1 MLKTDFRLPP
11 SDLVNLSFKRML
23 DEYPTKLRR
32 EIIPIGMDADGN
44 IIYKR
49 ISDLED
55 ILVGGTT
62 SSGKTNLLNNIICSI
77 LMKHKPTET
86 KLVLI
91 DTKGY
96 EFNNYVGIPH
106 LLTPLVTEPA
116 HASQILNSLITGA
129 INRRKIFDKNNVK
142 TFDEYNNLVR
152 REKRK
157 DPNTKLEHLPN
168 IVLVIDDYALISNE
182 ENKHLIEKLLE
193 INNYT
198 GIHVICGTSL
208 PTKEVISEKMREYFY
223 SRVSFHFVE
232 DSDIKF
238 ILGTKKN
245 YQVGEVNNY
254 IFKTNDNKFYNLN
267 TLLLEDKE
275 ISTIVDFLIYTN
287 K

>member
-11 SDLVNLSFKRML
+11 NGIVNDKFGKML
-23 DEYPTKLRR
+23 NQMPSKQRR
-32 EIIPIGMDADGN
+32 EMIPIGIDADGKA
-44 IIYKR
+44 IFKR

-62 SSGKTNLLNNIICSI
+62 STGKTNLLNNIICSI

-96 EFNNYVGIPH
+96 EFNNYAGIPH
-106 LLTPLVTEPA
+106 LLTPLVTDPN
-116 HASQILNSLITGA
+116 HASKIIQSLITGA
-129 INRRKIFDKNNVK
+129 SNRRKIFNKNNVE

-152 REKRK
+152 KEKRK
-157 DPNTKLEHLPN
+157 NPNTKLEHLPN
-168 IVLVIDDYALISNE
+168 IILVIDDYALISNKD
-182 ENKHLIEKLLE
+182 NKRLIEDLLK

-198 GIHVICGTSL
+198 GIHVICGTSI
-208 PTKEVISEKMREYFY
+208 PTEKVISPKMKEYFY
-223 SRVSFHFVE
+223 SRVCFHFVE
-232 DSDIKF
+232 DDDIKF
-238 ILGTKKN
+238 ILDTKKN
-245 YQVGEVNNY
+245 YQVGKKNNY

-267 TLLLEDKE
+267 TLLIEDKE
-275 ISTIVDFLIYTN
+275 ISSIVDFLKYTN